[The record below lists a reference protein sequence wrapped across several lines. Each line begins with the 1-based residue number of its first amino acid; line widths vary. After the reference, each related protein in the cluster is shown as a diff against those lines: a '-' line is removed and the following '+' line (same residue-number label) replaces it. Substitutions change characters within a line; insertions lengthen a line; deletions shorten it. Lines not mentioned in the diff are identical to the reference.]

1 MTYKIRLPAVRTEAQ
16 TDFPEAIRAVT
27 AGHKITKAE
36 WGDDEYYGVLREG
49 LLMLHKPDGF
59 YAWIVSEADMV
70 GTDWQ
75 VFD

>member
-16 TDFPEAIRAVT
+16 TDFPDAIRAVT

-36 WGDDEYYGVLREG
+36 WGDDDYYGILRNG
-49 LLMLHKPDGF
+49 QLMLHKPDGF
-59 YAWIVSEADMV
+59 HSWIITEGDLM

-75 VFD
+75 IFD